1 MDLKATFCLCAYTVA
16 SLDLKIMLQL
26 SPSSSNSSPTYA
38 QAISSEMGQPT
49 YKCYI
54 ACFLGFVFNVYNII
68 IIKNIVCPLSYQENS
83 LQFRKKKHT
92 KPLLCFSRFVFKAK
106 SVYIIF

>member
-1 MDLKATFCLCAYTVA
+1 MELKATFCLCAYTVA

-49 YKCYI
+49 YKCNI
-54 ACFLGFVFNVYNII
+54 ACFLGFVFR
-68 IIKNIVCPLSYQENS
+68 SEEHTS
-83 LQFRKKKHT
+83 ELQ
-92 KPLLCFSRFVFKAK
+92 SRP
-106 SVYIIF
+106 